1 MNSEQLTWVKEH
13 FDEISYGIPI
23 DEIKRLKLRPFVR
36 RIQRRV
42 EGRQVS
48 LYCLTDDYIKEIK
61 MTLVKERNEE
71 IEAIAPLP
79 KIDEPES
86 LTDDYLALWTSLVQL
101 YAKMFPFSFKSFNDK
116 LIKDK
121 NNVKSNHQGCYLLQ
135 LNCDEGSN
143 KYKIGK
149 AKNLLERLK
158 STEYK
163 NAFIYSTQF
172 VQDEDAC
179 EREIIREFTSKFE
192 LVRHDTTGGF
202 GSEMFAGDIK
212 EMVRLFQEICNSYI

>member
-13 FDEISYGIPI
+13 FDEISYGMPI

-48 LYCLTDDYIKEIK
+48 LYCLTDNYIEEIK
-61 MTLVKERNEE
+61 GTLAKDRNEE
-71 IEAIAPLP
+71 IEAIEPLP

-86 LTDDYLALWTSLVQL
+86 LTDDYLDLWTSLVQL
-101 YAKMFPFSFKSFNDK
+101 YAKTFPFSFKSFNDK
-116 LIKDK
+116 LIKDRSK
-121 NNVKSNHQGCYLLQ
+121 VKSNHQGCYLLQ

-172 VQDEDAC
+172 VQDEDLC

-192 LVRHDTTGGF
+192 LIRYDTTGGF

-212 EMVRLFQEICNSYI
+212 EMVKLFQEICNRYI